1 MHHVTKVVL
10 GKGAE
15 RMLFSKLCLICSSL
29 VISSCKWENLASSVL
44 FQGKTYSLLEG
55 SERSLRSRRLE
66 VVGER
71 ENGCVRGSRTPV
83 FSCAHYFQ
91 APDTQAKVSP
101 VFSIQYSHVNHNALY
116 LPSPLNFAWA
126 LSLISLGTT
135 VIPRKNWKH
144 GLCKFWWINKVHYY
158 VRESAEYNNWSSPST
173 PPGADYSATDT
184 TK

>member
-1 MHHVTKVVL
+1 MYCHWTFPEASSLSEIILPVAEPKSLGLQKQIFSWKTCSCKLENLVVFLGHHEKTVSIHLHHVRKVVL

-15 RMLFSKLCLICSSL
+15 RILFLKFCSSL

-71 ENGCVRGSRTPV
+71 ENGCMRGSRTPV

-101 VFSIQYSHVNHNALY
+101 ALT
-116 LPSPLNFAWA
+116 LFKVMFN
-126 LSLISLGTT
+126 T
-135 VIPRKNWKH
+135 
-144 GLCKFWWINKVHYY
+144 INT
-158 VRESAEYNNWSSPST
+158 N
-173 PPGADYSATDT
+173 
-184 TK
+184 